1 MVVEPEP
8 VVFLERINGSR
19 GWHTAGLPQPSRII
33 YFKKCAGMGRRDG
46 FFSQNRGLPGFNVEL
61 NPAFGA
67 GREGEPPPR

>member
-33 YFKKCAGMGRRDG
+33 YFEKYAGMGRRDG
-46 FFSQNRGLPGFNVEL
+46 FFHKI
-61 NPAFGA
+61 
-67 GREGEPPPR
+67 EGSLASMWN